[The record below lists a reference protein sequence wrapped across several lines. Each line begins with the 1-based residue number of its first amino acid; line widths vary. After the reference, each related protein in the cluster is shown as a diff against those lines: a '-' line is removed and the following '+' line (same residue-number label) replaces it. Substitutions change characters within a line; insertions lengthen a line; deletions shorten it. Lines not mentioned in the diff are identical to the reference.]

1 MADSYVTLPS
11 GWHMPRLGFGTA
23 GLGSRTEE
31 AVSAALAAGYRLIDT
46 AQAGEWYRE
55 DSVGAALH
63 KSAVRRE
70 QVFITT
76 KIHPRHLGYDVTTAR
91 IRVSLRALDTHYLDL
106 LLLHYPECW
115 GNLCD
120 GMQPAG
126 TWKESWRALEAA
138 HREGTVRSLG
148 VSNFDAGQVRELLA
162 WAQVPP
168 SVVQA
173 GSDPYASNAVLR
185 AVCREHGIAF
195 VGYSTLGTQ
204 WWGRGYHSGN
214 PVLEAR
220 PVVQAASAHG
230 VSPAQVAL
238 RWALQQGQC
247 VIPRSADA
255 AHMAANRRLDFV
267 LTPDELAAIDALDG
281 TVPNLTQE
289 V

>member
-173 GSDPYASNAVLR
+173 GSDPYASNAGCGR
-185 AVCREHGIAF
+185 CAG
-195 VGYSTLGTQ
+195 STASRLWGT
-204 WWGRGYHSGN
+204 
-214 PVLEAR
+214 A
-220 PVVQAASAHG
+220 
-230 VSPAQVAL
+230 
-238 RWALQQGQC
+238 RWAPSGGGGATTRATPC
-247 VIPRSADA
+247 WRPAPWC
-255 AHMAANRRLDFV
+255 RLPQP
-267 LTPDELAAIDALDG
+267 TG
-281 TVPNLTQE
+281 
-289 V
+289 